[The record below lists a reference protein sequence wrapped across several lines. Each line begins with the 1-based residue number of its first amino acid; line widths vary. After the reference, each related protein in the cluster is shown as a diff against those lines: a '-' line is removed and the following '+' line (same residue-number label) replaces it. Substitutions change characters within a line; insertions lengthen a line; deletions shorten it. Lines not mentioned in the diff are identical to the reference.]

1 VSTPSDP
8 AARPDDPDAA
18 VPRRPAAS
26 VGDEAA
32 ASGVPLAAAVP
43 GTGDAAAGHARA
55 TDARAADASAAER
68 EEVVEHDE
76 VTVRRAPKVPVFL
89 AVGALAGLVVAFAVT
104 AAFPF
109 QVGESSGSTFG
120 YMALWG
126 VVVGVLVGGVVAI
139 VLDRRAS
146 SRSRRLAVERRR
158 AEAEPPVVEG
168 DLEA

>member
-8 AARPDDPDAA
+8 AAQPDDPHAA
-18 VPRRPAAS
+18 APRRPAAS

-32 ASGVPLAAAVP
+32 ASGVPLTAAVP
-43 GTGDAAAGHARA
+43 DAAAG
-55 TDARAADASAAER
+55 DAAQGAPAADAPAER

-126 VVVGVLVGGVVAI
+126 VVVGMLVGGVVAI

>member
-1 VSTPSDP
+1 MSTPSDS
-8 AARPDDPDAA
+8 AARPDDPDAG

-43 GTGDAAAGHARA
+43 GTGARGPAAAAA
-55 TDARAADASAAER
+55 ASAADAPAER

-126 VVVGVLVGGVVAI
+126 VVVGMLVGGVVAI